1 MATQQATSKRRRK
14 AFDRTEA
21 SPRWRHH
28 LGLQLKPGVPRFL
41 RSHGY
46 RLRRGIRGEV
56 LVCTRTSSYPVL
68 VLRPSTDGRFD
79 VAVWSDS
86 RYSSGSLQ
94 AQAPSLQMLS
104 ESDQGQRLLGILNLM
119 TSPVFGAPREARP
132 THDRITFR
140 GVCSGGLPTLGQRR

>member
-1 MATQQATSKRRRK
+1 MATRQQTSRRRRK

-21 SPRWRHH
+21 PPRWRHH

-41 RSHGY
+41 GAHGY
-46 RLRRGIRGEV
+46 RHRRSSRGDV
-56 LVCTRTSSYPVL
+56 LICTRTSSYPVL
-68 VLRPSTDGRFD
+68 LLRRLTDGQFD

-94 AQAPSLQMLS
+94 AQVPTLQLLS
-104 ESDQGQRLLGILNLM
+104 ESDQGRRLLGILNLM

-132 THDRITFR
+132 RHDRITFR